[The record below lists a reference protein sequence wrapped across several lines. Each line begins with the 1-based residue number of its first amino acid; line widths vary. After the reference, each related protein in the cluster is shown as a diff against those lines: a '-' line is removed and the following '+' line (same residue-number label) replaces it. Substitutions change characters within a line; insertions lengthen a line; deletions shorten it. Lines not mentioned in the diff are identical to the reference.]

1 MNIKHINSSAVL
13 QVSPVNINH
22 INSSAEAD
30 AGTRVSGC
38 EKVASMQKSNGLS
51 ALEKEKETSVS
62 NKTSTCDF

>member
-13 QVSPVNINH
+13 QVSPDNINATT
-22 INSSAEAD
+22 IIAEAD

-38 EKVASMQKSNGLS
+38 EEVASMQKSNGLS